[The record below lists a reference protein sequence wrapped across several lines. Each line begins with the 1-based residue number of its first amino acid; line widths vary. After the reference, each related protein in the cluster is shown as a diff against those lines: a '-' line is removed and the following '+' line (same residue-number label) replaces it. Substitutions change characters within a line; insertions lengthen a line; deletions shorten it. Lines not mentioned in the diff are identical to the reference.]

1 VRHLLDEHTF
11 SVLEFS
17 KIKKQVKENMNTA
30 TGELIAET
38 IKPKTDLEQILIAQR
53 ETTEMRE
60 IILYEGT
67 PPFTRLEDISNEIK
81 KSAVK
86 GAILDTI
93 KVLKILKVLKTLR
106 LIKNFLL
113 KTEKKYPLIKEKTE
127 KIETFTELEEK
138 ITQCIGEDGIILD
151 RASPDLK
158 KIRREIIKEEQTIK
172 NKLET
177 IIRSS
182 QFSTIIQEPIITI
195 RQNRYVIPI
204 KQERR
209 IKFPGIVH
217 DKSDSGATLFVEPI
231 EIVELNNTL
240 RQLIKDEEREILI
253 ILQKLTALI
262 GEKAPEIND
271 SVLVLGKIDFIYA
284 RAVLANNMKAVE
296 PKLNQNGFVNLI
308 QARNPLLKNSVVP
321 INIRLGKD
329 FDILL
334 ITGPNTGGK
343 TVTLKTVGILT
354 LMAQCGLHIPA
365 AEGSEIAV
373 FKKIFCDIGDE
384 QSIEQNLSTFS
395 SHMKYI
401 VQILSWTDSN
411 SLILLD
417 ELGAGTDPTEG
428 AALGMAVLD
437 FLRKKKSKV
446 IATTHHDTLK
456 TYAYLTEGVNN
467 ARVEFD
473 EKTLKPTFQISIG
486 LPGKSCAFIIARS
499 LGLAPEVILRA
510 QSFLSQEK
518 IKADSLIEK
527 IEQDKKLIEKEKDL
541 IKITREES
549 FEIKDRLKKELNKT
563 EEDKNEIILRA
574 YQEAEKILKE
584 TQNRAEKII
593 EKMNKKRTINTP
605 SKDYLLKEMQV
616 INQEIKDEI
625 VKIKPPVCVQPACR
639 ANGAGRRTGREEELI
654 KNQNIRIGD
663 YVLIKNLN
671 KKGIVLSIESEKCK
685 VQVDNM
691 KMLVPVLNIEK
702 IDMPYE
708 TTKNIIK
715 KKNTI
720 TKELINRDNLYLTKM
735 KTFKNN
741 IFLRR
746 FRVEEARLILE
757 KYLDDAYL
765 LGVSPVYVIHGKGKG
780 ILREEVKKLLDRTPN
795 IKSFRSGDASEGGM
809 GVTVV
814 YFKN

>member
-1 VRHLLDEHTF
+1 MRHILDEHTF

-17 KIKKQVKENMNTA
+17 KIKKQVKESMNTA

-67 PPFTRLEDISNEIK
+67 PPFARLEDISNEIK

-106 LIKNFLL
+106 LIKKFLL
-113 KTEKKYPLIKEKTE
+113 KTEKKYPLIKERAE
-127 KIETFTELEEK
+127 KIQTFTELEEK

-151 RASPDLK
+151 RASLDLK

-231 EIVELNNTL
+231 EVVELNNTL
-240 RQLIKDEEREILI
+240 RQLIKDEEREILK
-253 ILQKLTALI
+253 ILQKLTALV
-262 GEKAPEIND
+262 GEKASEIND
-271 SVLVLGKIDFIYA
+271 SVLILGKIDFIYA

-296 PKLNQNGFVNLI
+296 PKLNQKGFVNLI
-308 QARNPLLKNSVVP
+308 QARHPLLKNYVVP

-437 FLRKKKSKV
+437 FLRKEKSKV

-527 IEQDKKLIEKEKDL
+527 IEQDKKLIEKEKNL
-541 IKITREES
+541 IKIIREES
-549 FEIKDRLKKELNKT
+549 FEIKDKLKKELNKI

-593 EKMNKKRTINTP
+593 EKMNKKRTINTQ
-605 SKDYLLKEMQV
+605 SKDYLLKEMQA

-625 VKIKPPVCVQPACR
+625 AKIKPPVCVQ
-639 ANGAGRRTGREEELI
+639 RTGREEELI

-671 KKGIVLSIESEKCK
+671 KKGIVLSIKSEKCK

-691 KMLVPVLNIEK
+691 KMLVSTFNIEK
-702 IDMPYE
+702 MDKPYE
-708 TTKNIIK
+708 ITKNIIK
-715 KKNTI
+715 KNNTI

-735 KTFKNN
+735 KTFKNK

-746 FRVEEARLILE
+746 FRVEEARLMLE

-765 LGVSPVYVIHGKGKG
+765 LGVSPVYVIHGRGKG
-780 ILREEVKKLLDRTPN
+780 VLREGVKKLLDRTPN
-795 IKSFRSGDASEGGM
+795 IKSFRSGDTSEGGI

>member
-1 VRHLLDEHTF
+1 MIFNILKFKKVRPILDEHTF

-17 KIKKQVKENMNTA
+17 KIKKQVKESINTA
-30 TGELIAET
+30 IGELIAET

-67 PPFTRLEDISNEIK
+67 PPFARLEDISNEIK

-93 KVLKILKVLKTLR
+93 KILKILKVLKISR
-106 LIKNFLL
+106 LIKKFFL
-113 KTEKKYPLIKEKTE
+113 KTEKKYPLIKEKAE
-127 KIETFTELEEK
+127 KIKTFTELEEK
-138 ITQCIGEDGIILD
+138 IIQCIGEDGIILD
-151 RASPDLK
+151 QASPDLK
-158 KIRREIIKEEQTIK
+158 KIRREIIKEEQTLK

-231 EIVELNNTL
+231 EVVELNNTL
-240 RQLIKDEEREILI
+240 RQLIKDEEREILK

-271 SVLVLGKIDFIYA
+271 SVLILGKIDFIYA

-296 PKLNQNGFVNLI
+296 PKLNQKGFVNLI
-308 QARNPLLKNSVVP
+308 QARHPLLKNYVVP
-321 INIRLGKD
+321 INIHLGKD

-354 LMAQCGLHIPA
+354 LMAQSGLHIPA

-417 ELGAGTDPTEG
+417 ELGAGTDPAEG
-428 AALGMAVLD
+428 AALGMAILD
-437 FLRKKKSKV
+437 FLRKEKSKV

-510 QSFLSQEK
+510 QSFLTQEK

-527 IEQDKKLIEKEKDL
+527 IEQDKKLIEREKNL

-563 EEDKNEIILRA
+563 EENKNEIILKA

-593 EKMNKKRTINTP
+593 EKMNKKRTINTQ
-605 SKDYLLKEMQV
+605 SKDYLLKEMQE
-616 INQEIKDEI
+616 INKEIKDEI
-625 VKIKPPVCVQPACR
+625 AKIKP
-639 ANGAGRRTGREEELI
+639 EEALV

-671 KKGIVLSIESEKCK
+671 KKGIVLSIKSEKCK

-691 KMLVPVLNIEK
+691 KMLVSTFNIEK
-702 IDMPYE
+702 IDKPYE
-708 TTKNIIK
+708 IIKNIIK
-715 KKNTI
+715 KKNTN

-741 IFLRR
+741 IFLRQ
-746 FRVEEARLILE
+746 FRVEEARLRLE

-765 LGVSPVYVIHGKGKG
+765 LGVSPVYVIHGRGKG
-780 ILREEVKKLLDRTPN
+780 VLWEEVKKLLDRAPN
-795 IKSFRSGDASEGGM
+795 IKSFRSGDVSEGGM

>member
-1 VRHLLDEHTF
+1 MRHILDEHTF

-17 KIKKQVKENMNTA
+17 KIKKQVKESMNTA

-67 PPFTRLEDISNEIK
+67 PPFARLEDISNEIK

-106 LIKNFLL
+106 LIKKFLL
-113 KTEKKYPLIKEKTE
+113 KTEKKYPLIKERAE
-127 KIETFTELEEK
+127 KIEIFTELEEK

-151 RASPDLK
+151 RASLDLK

-231 EIVELNNTL
+231 EVVELNNTL
-240 RQLIKDEEREILI
+240 RQLIKDEEREILK
-253 ILQKLTALI
+253 ILQKLTALV
-262 GEKAPEIND
+262 GEKASEIND
-271 SVLVLGKIDFIYA
+271 SVLILGKIDFIYA

-296 PKLNQNGFVNLI
+296 PKLNQKGFVNLI
-308 QARNPLLKNSVVP
+308 QARHPLLKNSVVP

-437 FLRKKKSKV
+437 FLRKEKSKV

-527 IEQDKKLIEKEKDL
+527 IEQDKKLIEKEKNL
-541 IKITREES
+541 IKIIREES
-549 FEIKDRLKKELNKT
+549 FEIKDRLKKELNKI

-593 EKMNKKRTINTP
+593 EKMNKKRTINTQ
-605 SKDYLLKEMQV
+605 SKDYLLKEMQA

-625 VKIKPPVCVQPACR
+625 AKIKPPVCVQ
-639 ANGAGRRTGREEELI
+639 RTGREEELI

-671 KKGIVLSIESEKCK
+671 KKGIVLSIKSEKCK

-691 KMLVPVLNIEK
+691 KMLVSTFNIEK
-702 IDMPYE
+702 MDKPYE
-708 TTKNIIK
+708 ITKNIIK
-715 KKNTI
+715 KNNTI

-735 KTFKNN
+735 KTFKNK

-746 FRVEEARLILE
+746 FRVEEARLMLE

-765 LGVSPVYVIHGKGKG
+765 LGVSPVYVIHGRGKG
-780 ILREEVKKLLDRTPN
+780 VLREGVKKLLDRTPN
-795 IKSFRSGDASEGGM
+795 IKSFRSGDTSEGGI

>member
-1 VRHLLDEHTF
+1 VRHILDEHTF

-17 KIKKQVKENMNTA
+17 KIKKQVKESMNTA

-67 PPFTRLEDISNEIK
+67 PPFARLEDISNEIK

-106 LIKNFLL
+106 LIKKFLL
-113 KTEKKYPLIKEKTE
+113 KTEKKYPLIKERAE
-127 KIETFTELEEK
+127 KIQTFTELEEK
-138 ITQCIGEDGIILD
+138 ITQCMGEDGIILD

-231 EIVELNNTL
+231 EVVELNNTL
-240 RQLIKDEEREILI
+240 RQLIKDEEREILK
-253 ILQKLTALI
+253 ILQKLTALV

-271 SVLVLGKIDFIYA
+271 SVLILGKIDFIYA

-296 PKLNQNGFVNLI
+296 PKLNQKGFVNLI
-308 QARNPLLKNSVVP
+308 QARHPLLKNYVVP

-437 FLRKKKSKV
+437 FLRKEKSKV

-527 IEQDKKLIEKEKDL
+527 IEQDKKLIEKEKNL

-549 FEIKDRLKKELNKT
+549 FEIKDRLKKELNKI
-563 EEDKNEIILRA
+563 EENKNEIILRA

-593 EKMNKKRTINTP
+593 EKMNKKRTINTQ
-605 SKDYLLKEMQV
+605 SKDYLLKEMQA
-616 INQEIKDEI
+616 INKEIKDEI
-625 VKIKPPVCVQPACR
+625 AKTKP
-639 ANGAGRRTGREEELI
+639 EEELI

-671 KKGIVLSIESEKCK
+671 KKGIVLSIKSEKCK

-691 KMLVPVLNIEK
+691 KMLVSTFNIEK
-702 IDMPYE
+702 IDKPYE
-708 TTKNIIK
+708 ITKNIIK

-735 KTFKNN
+735 KTFKNK

-746 FRVEEARLILE
+746 FRVEEAWLMLE

-765 LGVSPVYVIHGKGKG
+765 LGVSPVYVIHGRGKG
-780 ILREEVKKLLDRTPN
+780 VLREEVKKLLDRTPN
-795 IKSFRSGDASEGGM
+795 IKSFRSGDASEGGI

-814 YFKN
+814 YFKF

>member
-1 VRHLLDEHTF
+1 MRHILDEHTF

-17 KIKKQVKENMNTA
+17 KIKKQVKESMNTA

-67 PPFTRLEDISNEIK
+67 PPFARLEDISNEIK

-106 LIKNFLL
+106 LIKKFLL
-113 KTEKKYPLIKEKTE
+113 KTEKKYPLIKERAE
-127 KIETFTELEEK
+127 KIEIFTELEEK

-240 RQLIKDEEREILI
+240 RQLIKDEEREILK
-253 ILQKLTALI
+253 ILQKLTALV

-271 SVLVLGKIDFIYA
+271 SVLILGKIDFIYA

-296 PKLNQNGFVNLI
+296 PKLNQKGFVNLI
-308 QARNPLLKNSVVP
+308 QARHPLLKNSVVP

-437 FLRKKKSKV
+437 FLRKEKSKV

-527 IEQDKKLIEKEKDL
+527 IEQDKKLIEKEKNL
-541 IKITREES
+541 IKIIREES
-549 FEIKDRLKKELNKT
+549 FEIKDKLKKELNKI

-593 EKMNKKRTINTP
+593 EKMNKKRTINTQ
-605 SKDYLLKEMQV
+605 SKDYLLKEMQA

-625 VKIKPPVCVQPACR
+625 AKIKPPVCVQ
-639 ANGAGRRTGREEELI
+639 RTGREEELI

-671 KKGIVLSIESEKCK
+671 KKGIVLSIKSEKCK

-691 KMLVPVLNIEK
+691 KMLVSTFNIEK
-702 IDMPYE
+702 MDKPYE
-708 TTKNIIK
+708 ITKNIIK
-715 KKNTI
+715 KNNTI

-735 KTFKNN
+735 KTFKNK

-746 FRVEEARLILE
+746 FRVEEARLMLE

-765 LGVSPVYVIHGKGKG
+765 LGVSPVYVIHGRGKG
-780 ILREEVKKLLDRTPN
+780 VLREGVKKLLDRTPN
-795 IKSFRSGDASEGGM
+795 IKSFRSGDTSEGGI

>member
-1 VRHLLDEHTF
+1 MRHILDEHTF

-17 KIKKQVKENMNTA
+17 KIKKQVKESMNTA

-67 PPFTRLEDISNEIK
+67 PPFARLEDISNEIK

-93 KVLKILKVLKTLR
+93 KILKILKVLKTLR
-106 LIKNFLL
+106 LIKKFLL
-113 KTEKKYPLIKEKTE
+113 KTEKKYPLIKERAE
-127 KIETFTELEEK
+127 KIEIFTELEEK

-240 RQLIKDEEREILI
+240 RQLIKDEEREILK
-253 ILQKLTALI
+253 ILQKLTALV

-271 SVLVLGKIDFIYA
+271 SVLILGKIDFIYA

-296 PKLNQNGFVNLI
+296 PKLNQKGFVNLI
-308 QARNPLLKNSVVP
+308 QARHPLLKNSVVP

-437 FLRKKKSKV
+437 FLRKEKSKV

-527 IEQDKKLIEKEKDL
+527 IEQDKKLIEKEKNL
-541 IKITREES
+541 IKIIREES
-549 FEIKDRLKKELNKT
+549 FEIKDRLKKELNKI

-593 EKMNKKRTINTP
+593 EKMNKKRTINTQ
-605 SKDYLLKEMQV
+605 SKDYLLKEMQA

-625 VKIKPPVCVQPACR
+625 AKIKPPVCVQ
-639 ANGAGRRTGREEELI
+639 RTGREEELI

-671 KKGIVLSIESEKCK
+671 KKGIVLSIKSEKCK

-691 KMLVPVLNIEK
+691 KMLVSTFNIEK
-702 IDMPYE
+702 MDKPYE
-708 TTKNIIK
+708 ITKNIIK
-715 KKNTI
+715 KNNTI

-735 KTFKNN
+735 KTFKNK

-746 FRVEEARLILE
+746 FRVEEARLMLE

-765 LGVSPVYVIHGKGKG
+765 LGVSPVYVIHGRGKG
-780 ILREEVKKLLDRTPN
+780 VLREGVKKLLDRTPN
-795 IKSFRSGDASEGGM
+795 IKSFRSGDTSEGGI

>member
-1 VRHLLDEHTF
+1 
-11 SVLEFS
+11 
-17 KIKKQVKENMNTA
+17 
-30 TGELIAET
+30 
-38 IKPKTDLEQILIAQR
+38 
-53 ETTEMRE
+53 MRE

-67 PPFTRLEDISNEIK
+67 PPFARLEDISNEIK

-93 KVLKILKVLKTLR
+93 KVLKILKVLKTSR
-106 LIKNFLL
+106 LIKKFLL
-113 KTEKKYPLIKEKTE
+113 KTEKKYPLIKERAE
-127 KIETFTELEEK
+127 KIQTFTELEEK

-231 EIVELNNTL
+231 EVVELNNTL
-240 RQLIKDEEREILI
+240 RQLIKDEEREILK
-253 ILQKLTALI
+253 ILQKLTAFV

-271 SVLVLGKIDFIYA
+271 SVLILGKIDFIYA

-296 PKLNQNGFVNLI
+296 PKLNQKGFVNLI
-308 QARNPLLKNSVVP
+308 QARHPLLKNSVVP

-437 FLRKKKSKV
+437 FLRKEKSKV

-527 IEQDKKLIEKEKDL
+527 IEQDKKLIEKEKNL

-549 FEIKDRLKKELNKT
+549 FEIKDRLKKELNKI
-563 EEDKNEIILRA
+563 EENKNEIILRA

-593 EKMNKKRTINTP
+593 EKMNKKRTINTQ
-605 SKDYLLKEMQV
+605 SKDYQLKEMQA

-625 VKIKPPVCVQPACR
+625 AKIKPPVCVQ
-639 ANGAGRRTGREEELI
+639 RTGREEELI

-671 KKGIVLSIESEKCK
+671 KKGIVLSIKSEKCK

-691 KMLVPVLNIEK
+691 KMLVSTFNIEK
-702 IDMPYE
+702 IDKPYE
-708 TTKNIIK
+708 ITKNIIK
-715 KKNTI
+715 KKDTI

-746 FRVEEARLILE
+746 FRVEEARLMLE

-765 LGVSPVYVIHGKGKG
+765 LGVSPVYVIHGRGKG
-780 ILREEVKKLLDRTPN
+780 VLREEVKKLLDRTPN
-795 IKSFRSGDASEGGM
+795 IKSFRSGDASEGGI

-814 YFKN
+814 YFKF